1 MKGSWMFLLA
11 TAFAGAQE
19 LKGEIWSDHYPV
31 ENVTVNNISLKRFAL
46 TDATGKFSI
55 VARAADTLEFSSLS
69 MQPKMLIVTAEHL
82 VDRVDIHLEPR
93 TNSIEE
99 VVVQR
104 YRLTGNLN
112 ADSKNIKVKL
122 PPQIALGIS
131 SQDIQKL
138 QFTDDQQSAVTNIA
152 LPAEASP
159 VYSVSLMPL
168 FSGIGAKK
176 KREALEA
183 RNLAR
188 HGDPFESRLRKKY
201 TNEELG
207 RKFSIPQDKVGLFV
221 QFCSA
226 RASGNLS
233 LFHPDNELLLTQ
245 FLLETALAF
254 NSGE

>member
-1 MKGSWMFLLA
+1 MKGSWLFLLA
-11 TAFAGAQE
+11 TAFAGGQE
-19 LKGEIWSDHYPV
+19 LKGEIWSEHYPV
-31 ENVTVNNISLKRFAL
+31 ENVTVNNISLKLFAI
-46 TDATGKFSI
+46 TDASGKFAI
-55 VARAADTLEFSSLS
+55 AARPADTLEFSSLS

-82 VDRVDIHLEPR
+82 ADRIDIYLEPR
-93 TNSIEE
+93 THSIEE
-99 VVVQR
+99 VVVQQ

-122 PPQIALGIS
+122 SPEIALGIS
-131 SQDIQKL
+131 PQDIQKL

-152 LPAEASP
+152 LPAEVSP
-159 VYSVSLMPL
+159 VYSLNLMPL

-188 HGDPFESRLRKKY
+188 NGDPFESRLRKKF
-201 TNEELG
+201 TNEELV
-207 RKFSIPQDKVGLFV
+207 RKFSIPEDKVGLFV

-226 RASGNLS
+226 RAKGNLS

-254 NSGE
+254 NAGE